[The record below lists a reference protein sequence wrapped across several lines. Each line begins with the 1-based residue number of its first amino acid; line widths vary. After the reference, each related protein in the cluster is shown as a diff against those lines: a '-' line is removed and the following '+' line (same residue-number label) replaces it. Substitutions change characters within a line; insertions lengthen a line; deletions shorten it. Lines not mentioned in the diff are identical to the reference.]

1 MRGEFIMKK
10 KRKLGWF
17 MLVSVLFITFVLIIL
32 LYSNVFQFN
41 IGAGGDASGAVSSD
55 DVSDETKRKV
65 EEVQKTV
72 GKEHRDIGER
82 IAEAHQFYN
91 KTTGYGAIKS
101 LDWEEQRDEAALL
114 NAQLEKNLSQVKH
127 DALQKDIQKLI
138 GLTGDVAHEEE
149 KETIIHIH
157 RLVHDLDIAL
167 NDYSGY
173 DKIWNVTETLK
184 QPTNSTD

>member
-1 MRGEFIMKK
+1 MKK

-41 IGAGGDASGAVSSD
+41 IGSSGNSSGAVSSD
-55 DVSDETKRKV
+55 HMSDETKQKL
-65 EEVQKTV
+65 EEVQNTV
-72 GKEHRDIGER
+72 GKEHRDIGEL

-101 LDWEEQRDEAALL
+101 LDWDEQRDEADRF
-114 NAQLEKNLSQVKH
+114 NAQLEKESSKIENE
-127 DALQKDIQKLI
+127 ALQKDIQKLI
-138 GLTGDVAHEEE
+138 ELAENVNEEK

-184 QPTNSTD
+184 QPKNSTD

>member
-1 MRGEFIMKK
+1 
-10 KRKLGWF
+10 

-41 IGAGGDASGAVSSD
+41 IGSSGNSSGAVSSD
-55 DVSDETKRKV
+55 HMSDETKQKL
-65 EEVQKTV
+65 EEVQNTV
-72 GKEHRDIGER
+72 GKEHRDIGEL

-101 LDWEEQRDEAALL
+101 LDWDEQRDEADRF
-114 NAQLEKNLSQVKH
+114 NAQLEKESSKIENE
-127 DALQKDIQKLI
+127 ALQKDIQKLI
-138 GLTGDVAHEEE
+138 ELAENVNEEK

-184 QPTNSTD
+184 QPKNSTD